1 MFNPAYIKQVK
12 LLLQTLPL
20 LEKYKDFA
28 MKGGTAINLFVKE
41 LPRLSVDIDLTYLP
55 LKGRDEALSGISNSL
70 EALAGEIEVGVQ
82 GYTVLRQRAA
92 GVLVRLVVNVQDAQI
107 KIETNFVFRGVVFPP
122 QMQSLCKAAQTMFE
136 QFADCHLLSVA
147 DLYGGK
153 ICAALDRQHPRDL
166 FDVHLMFENPGLTD
180 DIRTAFIVYL
190 AGHPRPIAELLNP
203 REKPLEEI
211 VRTQFAGM
219 TRDTVSLETLI
230 ETRQRLIKTL
240 NEGMTANE
248 RLFLLSLK
256 TGEPDWGRLP
266 LAHLEQLPALQ
277 WKLRNIRKMDTHGH
291 RIALDRLKRALGL

>member
-41 LPRLSVDIDLTYLP
+41 LPRLSVDIDLAYLP

-70 EALAGEIEVGVQ
+70 ESLAGEIEVGVQ
-82 GYTVLRQRAA
+82 GCTVLRQRAA

-122 QMQSLCKAAQTMFE
+122 QTQSLCKVAQTLFE
-136 QFADCHLLSVA
+136 QFADCRILSDA

-203 REKPLEEI
+203 REQPLEEI

-256 TGEPDWGRLP
+256 TGEPDWSRLP

-277 WKLRNIRKMDTHGH
+277 WKLRNIRKMDPHRH